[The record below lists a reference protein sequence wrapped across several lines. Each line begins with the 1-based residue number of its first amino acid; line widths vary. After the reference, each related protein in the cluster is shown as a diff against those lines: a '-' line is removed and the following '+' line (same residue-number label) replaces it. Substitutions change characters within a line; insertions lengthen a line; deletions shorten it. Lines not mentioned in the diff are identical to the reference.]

1 MAAAPGTVRITLAH
15 HFDRDGAQ
23 LLPGD
28 EIDVPTYEARK
39 LITAGYVAGVDPN
52 DPEAVAK
59 ALAPAAE
66 RKPSMAKPPANKS
79 AAGPASE

>member
-1 MAAAPGTVRITLAH
+1 MATEPGTVRITLAH

-28 EIDVPTYEARK
+28 EIDVPPHEARK

-52 DPEAVAK
+52 DPAAVTK
-59 ALAPAAE
+59 ALTPTAE
-66 RKPSMAKPPANKS
+66 RKPAMAKPPANKS
-79 AAGPASE
+79 VGSTGE